1 MKTTNNEEKVMT
13 LEKKDGKKSANE
25 TSRKWGKEIASGMSG
40 TSPRNDIKKG
50 IASPLSGTSA
60 RSDIKINDLGRR
72 AFLKV
77 CGALG
82 LGVPMALVAGGD
94 GKNLLKYREA
104 AAGPPQPP
112 RESYWNEAGYFVH
125 SNVDASDWEQGVVRA
140 RTDGEW
146 KEYHVRHLENGFLNW
161 NFAARTDV
169 LTDPMSMMCLDGPH
183 SAALATYGANR
194 GDSNFSINVAFKGF
208 GFVPHADYIDEAI
221 DTVTSNWSASLTAK
235 AGILLDFYA
244 NRDMWDTRML
254 GSLELYTTPIFETH
268 SFLNQMANPQV
279 AVCWLAIPG
288 SYEVRAIPR
297 LIHPYDPEVPED
309 DWKRVRWINMIHDFY
324 HGGPYPSSPGNI
336 AVIYYIVEEFDN
348 SPYPGPM
355 GIRRVPA
362 L

>member
-1 MKTTNNEEKVMT
+1 MKATKKEEKAMT
-13 LEKKDGKKSANE
+13 MEKTD
-25 TSRKWGKEIASGMSG
+25 RK
-40 TSPRNDIKKG
+40 TQ

-60 RSDIKINDLGRR
+60 RSEQRPSGLGRR
-72 AFLKV
+72 AFLKA
-77 CGALG
+77 CGAVG

-94 GKNLLKYREA
+94 GKNPLRYREA
-104 AAGPPQPP
+104 EAVPLQPP
-112 RESYWNEAGYFVH
+112 RESYWNDAGYFVH
-125 SNVDASDWEQGVVRA
+125 ANVDASDWEQGVVKA
-140 RTDGEW
+140 RTDGVW
-146 KEYHVRHLENGFLNW
+146 KEYYVRHLDDGFLNW
-161 NFAARTDV
+161 NFGARINV
-169 LTDPMSMMCLDGPH
+169 LTDPMGMMCLDGPH

-221 DTVTSNWSASLTAK
+221 DTVMSNWSASLTAK
-235 AGILLDFYA
+235 ADILLDFYGTR
-244 NRDMWDTRML
+244 NMWDTRML

-297 LIHPYDPEVPED
+297 LIHPYDPDVPED

-324 HGGPYPSSPGNI
+324 HGGDYPVSPNYI
-336 AVIYYIVEEFDN
+336 AVLYYVVEEFDN
-348 SPYPGPM
+348 TPRPGPM